1 MIIGCSIYNSPPHFA
16 NSIYVFE
23 KFKKY
28 ATFALLFLKA
38 TNRINSNEKNVS
50 AFSEKKKK

>member
-1 MIIGCSIYNSPPHFA
+1 MIIGGSIYNSPPHFA
-16 NSIYVFE
+16 NSIFVFE

-50 AFSEKKKK
+50 AFSKKKKK